1 MNTPSGQLTIK
12 DIAALTDKTPAAVSN
27 WRARHDDF
35 PQPVADSPAR
45 RPRFDYD
52 EVKTWLA
59 GRDLLPDDFA
69 AKRERVGLAAAFN
82 SLRSVF
88 ELNLQTA
95 TVLLYLLEARRRDYW
110 ATIAQCQDR
119 ASLSEALA
127 NVTWSSELTPF
138 SKTSLDHYIQAAG
151 DDKWVTALLHGLDSV
166 DFTDYAAA
174 CDFILEACVGLG
186 GRGSL
191 SMYGSPESTQTQL
204 LANAA
209 ETSIKPNTTVL
220 DTACGLAGTLLKL
233 AKAEPSA
240 HLHGVDISNDA
251 ITAARLNA
259 ALHEV
264 DAILETA
271 NSISDE
277 LSQDVQADLVV
288 IEPPFGMRVRPDECS
303 TLLTSVGL
311 SSSPTLH
318 SEEVFLLS
326 ALAHLAPGGH
336 AYVLTPLGAGSRH
349 TSAQLRQQLVARGS
363 VEAIIQLPPKLL
375 AYTSIPSMLWV
386 LRNDPEAAD
395 EVWVADATNEDNPV
409 ENIGEWVTALRNGAA
424 VSIPARKL
432 SLAEIVT
439 NDSELLP
446 EKYFREEIA
455 ASDARDNFVAS
466 EKALENSLSQLSAL
480 MLPKGNVPLAEETLT
495 LKDLQERG
503 DVEIVRGHSTTTD
516 QGADGAELHLVTG
529 TRAGSGRTVK
539 ETPRTVRVHKGDVV
553 VPNSSNIPAFVF
565 DEDGDDW
572 AAASTVT
579 LIRSNTFDA
588 DFLAVSINASFNEH
602 AALGSSVHMKTRRVR
617 EIEIP
622 QLGSDE
628 QKRIGEASKQLN
640 EIIAQT
646 QQLQQHASNYR
657 NAMLDIVRFGAH

>member
-45 RPRFDYD
+45 RPRFNYD

-59 GRDLLPDDFA
+59 DRDLLPDDFA
-69 AKRERVGLAAAFN
+69 AKREQVGLAAAFN
-82 SLRSVF
+82 SLRSAF

-127 NVTWSSELTPF
+127 NVTWPSELTPF
-138 SKTSLDHYIQAAG
+138 SKTSLDHYIQATG
-151 DDKWVTALLHGLDSV
+151 DDKWVTALLQGLDSV

-191 SMYGSPESTQTQL
+191 SIYGSPKSMATQL

-209 ETSIKPNTTVL
+209 KTSINPNTTVL

-240 HLHGVDISNDA
+240 HLHGVDIANDA

-264 DAILETA
+264 DATLETA
-271 NSISDE
+271 NAISDE
-277 LSQDVQADLVV
+277 LSRDVQADLVV
-288 IEPPFGMRVRPDECS
+288 IEPPFAMRVRPDECS

-311 SSSPTLH
+311 SSSPTLY

-336 AYVLTPLGAGSRH
+336 AYVLTPLGAGFRH

-375 AYTSIPSMLWV
+375 AHTSIPSMLWV
-386 LRNDPEAAD
+386 LCNDPEAAD

-409 ENIGEWVTALRNGAA
+409 ENIGEWVTALRNGAE

-455 ASDARDNFVAS
+455 ASDARDNFAAS

-480 MLPKGNVPLAEETLT
+480 TLPKGNVPLAGETLT

-516 QGADGAELHLVTG
+516 QEADGAELHLVTG
-529 TRAGSGRTVK
+529 ARAGSGQTVK

-553 VPNSSNIPAFVF
+553 VPNPSHIPAFVF
-565 DEDGDDW
+565 DEDGDNW

-588 DFLAVSINASFNEH
+588 DFLAASINASFNEH

-640 EIIAQT
+640 AIIAET